1 MCSFIDLAKQY
12 SKAGYSVIPVT
23 SEKIPAIRD
32 WSQFQT
38 RPMTDKECEI
48 NFSNCWGIALLMG
61 GVWHGICY
69 IVITNILKFNYN
81 EKRIITN

>member
-1 MCSFIDLAKQY
+1 MINYVELAKQY

-38 RPMTDKECEI
+38 RPMTDKECEQY
-48 NFSNCWGIALLMG
+48 FSNCWGFALLNNLA
-61 GVWHGICY
+61 WYLLYC
-69 IVITNILKFNYN
+69 NY
-81 EKRIITN
+81 KHIKI

>member
-1 MCSFIDLAKQY
+1 MSNYVELAKQY

-38 RPMTDKECEI
+38 RHMTEKECETY
-48 NFSNCWGIALLMG
+48 FSNSWGIALLMG
-61 GVWHGICY
+61 GS
-69 IVITNILKFNYN
+69 K
-81 EKRIITN
+81 KK